1 MKKIEKFIDKNQI
14 KIMLLLIF
22 ISMLAL
28 NFLTPLLADDYSYGL
43 NLANKKLTG
52 IIDIY
57 NYQIWHYFNWG
68 GRTIAH
74 TFAQTLL
81 MFPKAIFNIVN
92 SIIYTCLVYLIYLHG
107 KLNRREKNSR
117 NSYLILLIHLI
128 LWFII
133 PVFGQSFI
141 WLIGSCNYLWTTVI
155 VVYFLLLFRKNEKE
169 NKWYKIIIMF
179 LIGILAG
186 WTNENT
192 SAGLIVILFSTLI
205 IDKITTKKWNL
216 TKTKVA
222 GIVGSLIGFVLMIC
236 APGNYVRN
244 AAFKDDT
251 FIIIKFIKRAID
263 ITGNAE
269 IYILPLIIAIIILIS
284 LKIYHKKNIEKE
296 VTPFILGGF
305 AATYSMVA
313 SPQFPERS
321 WTGVIVYLIIAL
333 VILVYDFEKIHRI
346 YKFILVDLCIILSI
360 IFIGEYL
367 NAARDINNLRNTWN
381 EREKI
386 IEKSN
391 KNQIFKFYRYE
402 TTNNKNPSYGLSD
415 IGNDYKVWPN
425 SSIAK
430 YYGIKGI
437 KSKAY

>member
-107 KLNRREKNSR
+107 KLNRREKNPR

-284 LKIYHKKNIEKE
+284 LKIYHKKKIEKE

-313 SPQFPERS
+313 APQFPERS

-346 YKFILVDLCIILSI
+346 YKFILVDFCIILSI

>member
-52 IIDIY
+52 IVDIT

-68 GRTIAH
+68 GRTVAH
-74 TFAQTLL
+74 TFAQTFL
-81 MFPKAIFNIVN
+81 MFPKAIFNIIN
-92 SIIYTCLVYLIYLHG
+92 SLMYTGLVYLIYLHG
-107 KLNRREKNSR
+107 QLNRKENKKKA
-117 NSYLILLIHLI
+117 YLILLIHLI

-155 VVYFLLLFRKNEKE
+155 VLYFLLLFRKNEHE
-169 NKWYKIIIMF
+169 SKWYKVITMF
-179 LIGILAG
+179 LIGLLAG

-192 SAGLIVILFSTLI
+192 SVGLIVILLSTLI

-222 GIVGSLIGFVLMIC
+222 GIIGSLIGFILMIC

-244 AAFKDDT
+244 AEFKDDT
-251 FIIIKFIKRAID
+251 FIIVKFIKRAID

-269 IYILPLIIAIIILIS
+269 IYILPLIITIIILIS
-284 LKIYHKKNIEKE
+284 LKIYHKKKIEKE

-313 SPQFPERS
+313 SPTFPERA
-321 WTGVIVYLIIAL
+321 WTGVIVYFVVAI

-367 NAARDINNLRNTWN
+367 NTARDINALRATWT
-381 EREKI
+381 EREKV

-391 KNQIFKFYRYE
+391 KNQIYKFYRYE
-402 TTNNKNPSYGLSD
+402 TTNNKNPAYGLND
-415 IGNDYKVWPN
+415 IGEDYKVWPN

-437 KSKAY
+437 KSKTY

>member
-14 KIMLLLIF
+14 KIILLLIF

-107 KLNRREKNSR
+107 KLNRKEKNSR

-284 LKIYHKKNIEKE
+284 LKIYHKKKIEKE

>member
-1 MKKIEKFIDKNQI
+1 
-14 KIMLLLIF
+14 
-22 ISMLAL
+22 
-28 NFLTPLLADDYSYGL
+28 
-43 NLANKKLTG
+43 
-52 IIDIY
+52 
-57 NYQIWHYFNWG
+57 
-68 GRTIAH
+68 
-74 TFAQTLL
+74 

-284 LKIYHKKNIEKE
+284 LKIYHKKKIEKE

-333 VILVYDFEKIHRI
+333 IILVYDFEKIHRI

>member
-107 KLNRREKNSR
+107 KLNRKEKNSR

-284 LKIYHKKNIEKE
+284 LKIYHKKKIEKE

>member
-284 LKIYHKKNIEKE
+284 LKIYHKKKIEKE

-346 YKFILVDLCIILSI
+346 YKFILVDLCMILSI

-381 EREKI
+381 EREKV

-391 KNQIFKFYRYE
+391 KNQIYKFYRYE
-402 TTNNKNPSYGLSD
+402 TTNNKNPAYGLND
-415 IGNDYKVWPN
+415 IGEDYKVWPN

-437 KSKAY
+437 KAKTY